1 MDWVL
6 SHGVPWL
13 VFLIFSG
20 LLSMLVHSLR
30 NTLGELKKSIDD
42 LKESNN
48 ALALTVS
55 KEYLTRNEF
64 NSDSKQIW
72 DKLDKHSEQIESMS
86 NRVTRIE
93 AKNS

>member
-1 MDWVL
+1 
-6 SHGVPWL
+6 
-13 VFLIFSG
+13 
-20 LLSMLVHSLR
+20 MLVHSLR